1 MVEPNDSNST
11 IVSILCEGKRWMLF
25 DEEALE
31 IIGGKNF
38 AYLATTMADG
48 SPHISPVWIEREGDT
63 LLVNTV
69 PGRVKQRNVSRD
81 PRVAISMVQEKNPY
95 RHLFIRG
102 RVIEQT
108 KQGAVNHI
116 DRLARKYLG
125 KDYPWNDRNRI
136 ILRIKPEYVKIV
148 LD

>member
-1 MVEPNDSNST
+1 M
-11 IVSILCEGKRWMLF
+11 IF
-25 DEEALE
+25 DAEELE
-31 IIGGKNF
+31 IIEGKNL
-38 AYLATTMADG
+38 AYLATSMPDG
-48 SPHISPVWIEREGDT
+48 SPHISPVWIDRDEEF

-69 PGRVKQRNVSRD
+69 PGRVKQKNVSRD

-108 KQGAVNHI
+108 KKDALNHI

-125 KDYPWNDRNRI
+125 KNYPWNDRDRI
-136 ILRIKPEYVKIV
+136 ILRIKPEYVKMV

>member
-1 MVEPNDSNST
+1 M
-11 IVSILCEGKRWMLF
+11 IF
-25 DEEALE
+25 DAEALE
-31 IIGGKNF
+31 IIEGKNF
-38 AYLATTMADG
+38 AYLATSMPDG
-48 SPHISPVWIEREGDT
+48 SPHISPVWIDRDEEF

-69 PGRVKQRNVSRD
+69 PGRVKQKNVSRD

-102 RVIEQT
+102 KVIEQT
-108 KQGAVNHI
+108 KKDALNHI

-125 KDYPWNDRNRI
+125 KNYPWGDRDRI
-136 ILRIKPEYVKIV
+136 ILRIKPEYVKMV

>member
-1 MVEPNDSNST
+1 M
-11 IVSILCEGKRWMLF
+11 IF
-25 DEEALE
+25 DAEELE
-31 IIGGKNF
+31 IIEGKNL
-38 AYLATTMADG
+38 AYLATSMPDG
-48 SPHISPVWIEREGDT
+48 SPHISPVWIDRDEEF

-69 PGRVKQRNVSRD
+69 PGRVKQKNVSRD

-108 KQGAVNHI
+108 KKDALNHI
-116 DRLARKYLG
+116 ERLARKYLG
-125 KDYPWNDRNRI
+125 KNYPWNDRDRI
-136 ILRIKPEYVKIV
+136 ILRIKPEYVKMV

>member
-1 MVEPNDSNST
+1 M
-11 IVSILCEGKRWMLF
+11 MF
-25 DEEALE
+25 DDEALE
-31 IIGGKNF
+31 IIEGKNF
-38 AYLATTMADG
+38 AYLATSMADG
-48 SPHISPVWIEREGDT
+48 SPHISPVWIDRDGEM

-69 PGRVKQRNVSRD
+69 PGRVKQKNVSRD

-102 RVIEQT
+102 TVIEQR
-108 KQGAVNHI
+108 KEGALNHI

-136 ILRIKPEYVKIV
+136 ILRIKPEYVKIIS
-148 LD
+148 D

>member
-1 MVEPNDSNST
+1 M
-11 IVSILCEGKRWMLF
+11 IF
-25 DEEALE
+25 DAEALE
-31 IIGGKNF
+31 IIEGKNF
-38 AYLATTMADG
+38 AYLATSMPDG
-48 SPHISPVWIEREGDT
+48 SPHISPVWIDHDEEF

-102 RVIEQT
+102 KVIEQT
-108 KQGAVNHI
+108 KKDALNHI

-125 KDYPWNDRNRI
+125 KNYPWNDRDRI
-136 ILRIKPEYVKIV
+136 ILKIKPEYVRMV